1 MNKILDKILLFF
13 NKYFWAVLFFILA
26 CISLCLY
33 KLFSYPFLLF
43 VAGFF
48 TGLLVYF
55 AFEVKNLNE
64 KI

>member
-1 MNKILDKILLFF
+1 MILIKVRDFI

-26 CISLCLY
+26 SISLCIY
-33 KLFSYPFLLF
+33 KLCHYNFLLF

-55 AFEVKNLNE
+55 AFEIKNLNE